1 MQFVHN
7 MLKLTVELLVQRCGF
22 SLEPSHGTSIEATFT
37 PDGKYVVAGII
48 FLFIFYKLAL

>member
-1 MQFVHN
+1 MQFIHN